1 MSNFITLHSSFTVSS
16 KEGFMMLNYLC
27 VCLLISYILLYRLA
41 ILSSSL
47 ELSVMIFESIDT
59 VLPSPFLELYALTST
74 IFYSTKN
81 IIFSLKIISKGI
93 ILSIRLLIPIPFKV
107 LLIMTL
113 QFKNLPLFKAFIML
127 MFLPSRTNNF

>member
-1 MSNFITLHSSFTVSS
+1 
-16 KEGFMMLNYLC
+16 MMLNYLC
-27 VCLLISYILLYRLA
+27 VCLFISYILLYRLA